1 VPALQV
7 TAEDDAGITLNG
19 MKMLGTAGVF
29 ADMVWVGNLLPL
41 APEMK
46 SQAVTCA
53 VPANTPGLSMWVRK
67 SFELQAVSD
76 FDNPFSSRFDETDAI
91 VIFDDVK
98 VPWESVFL
106 LDDVVLSREM
116 YFRTP

>member
-1 VPALQV
+1 
-7 TAEDDAGITLNG
+7 
-19 MKMLGTAGVF
+19 
-29 ADMVWVGNLLPL
+29 
-41 APEMK
+41 MK

-76 FDNPFSSRFDETDAI
+76 FDNPFSSRFDEAEAI